1 MWSSASAQRP
11 HALRSWGDETRQERG
26 AVVIGLCNNYESP
39 MHQYAEFVI
48 EAVVGPEVI
57 MGSTRMK
64 AGTSQKLILNML
76 TTTAMIRI
84 GKVYKT

>member
-1 MWSSASAQRP
+1 M
-11 HALRSWGDETRQERG
+11 
-26 AVVIGLCNNYESP
+26 
-39 MHQYAEFVI
+39 I